1 MLAKIS
7 IGIIILN
14 YQSHNDTKKIVAAL
28 QLQSVSNMQILIVDN
43 NSPNNSYEK
52 LRTLET
58 QYTNLKVI
66 KTVSNLG
73 YAKGNNFGLAFL
85 EEHVKPDYVA
95 ILNNDIILP
104 NDCFE
109 KLILKYT
116 SLENPAII
124 APKQLNER
132 NEELLPYKIN
142 SFFDD
147 FLYLFML
154 FRPFHRKNAL
164 RYKDNTGQ
172 RAMRVPMIAGS
183 FMFSAF
189 ETFKSLGYF
198 YPNTF
203 LFAEER
209 FIALK
214 VKEMKLNNYILLDD
228 TYVHAHSKTI
238 NTEFNIV
245 QKNKLLY
252 ESWLEFTRVCRSHGK
267 IKSAILRPFM
277 KLSLIEIRLLYK
289 IKSLFDK

>member
-1 MLAKIS
+1 MLMEIS

-14 YQSHNDTKKIVAAL
+14 YQSHNDTKRMVEAL
-28 QLQSVSNMQILIVDN
+28 QSQSVSNMQILIVDN

-52 LRTLET
+52 LKTLEAL
-58 QYTNLKVI
+58 YKNLKVL
-66 KTVSNLG
+66 KTKSNLG

-85 EEHVKPDYVA
+85 EEHIKPDYVA

-109 KLILKYT
+109 KLILNYT
-116 SLENPAII
+116 RLENPAIL
-124 APKQLNER
+124 APKQLNDR

-154 FRPFHRKNAL
+154 FRPFHGRNAL
-164 RYKDNTGQ
+164 RYKDNTGL

-189 ETFKSLGYF
+189 DTFKSLGYF

-209 FIALK
+209 FIAVK
-214 VKEMKLNNYILLDD
+214 VKEMKLNNYILLDE
-228 TYVHAHSKTI
+228 TYVHAQSKTI
-238 NTEFNIV
+238 NTVFSIV
-245 QKNKLLY
+245 QKYKLLY
-252 ESWLEFTRVCRSHGK
+252 QSWLEFTKVCRRNGK
-267 IKSAILRPFM
+267 IKSAILRPLM
-277 KLSLIEIRLLYK
+277 ILSLMEIRLVYK
-289 IKSLFDK
+289 IKSLLNK